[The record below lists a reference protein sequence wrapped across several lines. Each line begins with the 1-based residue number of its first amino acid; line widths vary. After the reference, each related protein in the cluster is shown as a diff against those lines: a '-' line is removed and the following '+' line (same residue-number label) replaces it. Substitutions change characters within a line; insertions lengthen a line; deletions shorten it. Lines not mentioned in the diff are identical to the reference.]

1 MITARARAMTGPTT
15 PFSTVTIDRRDVGP
29 ADVLLDIA
37 YAGICHTDVHHARA
51 EFGHTHYP
59 IVPGH
64 EIAGVVREVGAEVTG
79 LAVGD
84 HAGIGCLVD
93 SCRECARCLAGQ
105 ESSAAAARCSHTT
118 GSGATA
124 R

>member
-51 EFGHTHYP
+51 EFGRTTTRSSP
-59 IVPGH
+59 ATRSPASSGRWVP
-64 EIAGVVREVGAEVTG
+64 R
-79 LAVGD
+79 
-84 HAGIGCLVD
+84 
-93 SCRECARCLAGQ
+93 
-105 ESSAAAARCSHTT
+105 
-118 GSGATA
+118 
-124 R
+124 

>member
-1 MITARARAMTGPTT
+1 VITAQARAMTGPTT
-15 PFSTVTIDRRDVGP
+15 PFSTVTIERRDVGP
-29 ADVLLDIA
+29 TDVLLDIT
-37 YAGICHTDVHHARA
+37 YAGVCHTDVHHARA

-84 HAGIGCLVD
+84 HAGIG
-93 SCRECARCLAGQ
+93 
-105 ESSAAAARCSHTT
+105 
-118 GSGATA
+118 
-124 R
+124 